1 MMWLVALLVIG
12 ALAAWL
18 ARVFMRGSGFGLL
31 GDVIVGAIGAFMGAY
46 IFRSAG
52 AEIGGA
58 AGSLIVALGGALL
71 LLFVVRLF
79 IGHGPTRFRRSSS

>member
-1 MMWLVALLVIG
+1 MWLVVLLVIG

-52 AEIGGA
+52 AEIGGGP
-58 AGSLIVALGGALL
+58 AGSLIVAFAGALL

-79 IGHGPTRFRRSSS
+79 IGRRPGRFRRSHS

>member
-1 MMWLVALLVIG
+1 MWLVALLVIG

-46 IFRSAG
+46 IFRAAG
-52 AEIGGA
+52 AEIGGP
-58 AGSLIVALGGALL
+58 AGSLIVALAGALL
-71 LLFVVRLF
+71 LLFVIRLF
-79 IGHGPTRFRRSSS
+79 IGHRPTRFRGSHS

>member
-1 MMWLVALLVIG
+1 MWLVALLVIG

-31 GDVIVGAIGAFMGAY
+31 GDVIVGAIGACFGAY
-46 IFRSAG
+46 VFRATG
-52 AEIGGA
+52 AEIGGGP

-71 LLFVVRLF
+71 LLFVIRLF
-79 IGHGPTRFRRSSS
+79 IGNRPTRFKGSHS